1 MMLLVIFMSLRE
13 MKVFGYILNLN
24 KILKKVM
31 GFKATNVNIKDQP
44 QQNIQTS
51 LSPEQLNAQEIEI
64 LLSLI
69 KRSTFL
75 GENIESLYTLV
86 IKLQQQ
92 YLNITK

>member
-1 MMLLVIFMSLRE
+1 
-13 MKVFGYILNLN
+13 MKVFGFILNLN

-31 GFKATNVNIKDQP
+31 GFKATNLNIKDQP
-44 QQNIQTS
+44 QQNTQPFPS
-51 LSPEQLNAQEIEI
+51 LEQLNAQEIEI

-75 GENIESLYTLV
+75 GEDIENLYNLV
-86 IKLQQQ
+86 VKLQKQ

>member
-1 MMLLVIFMSLRE
+1 MSLQG
-13 MKVFGYILNLN
+13 MKAFGCILNLN

-31 GFKATNVNIKDQP
+31 GFKATNLNIKDQP
-44 QQNIQTS
+44 QQNTQPFPS
-51 LSPEQLNAQEIEI
+51 LEQLNAQEIEI

-75 GENIESLYTLV
+75 GEDIENLYNLV
-86 IKLQQQ
+86 VKLQKQ

>member
-1 MMLLVIFMSLRE
+1 MSLQV
-13 MKVFGYILNLN
+13 MKAFGFILNLN

-31 GFKATNVNIKDQP
+31 GFKATNLNIKDQP
-44 QQNIQTS
+44 QLNSQTS
-51 LSPEQLNAQEIEI
+51 LSPEQLNLQEIEI

-75 GENIESLYTLV
+75 GEDIENLYNLV
-86 IKLQQQ
+86 VKLQKQ

>member
-1 MMLLVIFMSLRE
+1 MSLQV
-13 MKVFGYILNLN
+13 MKAFGYILNLN

-31 GFKATNVNIKDQP
+31 GFKATNLNIKDQP
-44 QQNIQTS
+44 QPNTQPS

-75 GENIESLYTLV
+75 GEDIENLYNLV
-86 IKLQQQ
+86 VKLQKQ

>member
-1 MMLLVIFMSLRE
+1 
-13 MKVFGYILNLN
+13 MKAFGYILNLN

-31 GFKATNVNIKDQP
+31 GFKTTNLNIKGQP
-44 QQNIQTS
+44 QQNTQPSPS
-51 LSPEQLNAQEIEI
+51 LEQLNAQEIEI

-75 GENIESLYTLV
+75 GEDIENLYNLV
-86 IKLQQQ
+86 VKLQKQ

>member
-1 MMLLVIFMSLRE
+1 MYHLVTT
-13 MKVFGYILNLN
+13 VFGYILNLN

-31 GFKATNVNIKDQP
+31 GFKAANLNIKDQP
-44 QQNIQTS
+44 QQNTQTS
-51 LSPEQLNAQEIEI
+51 LSPEQLNTQEIEI

-92 YLNITK
+92 YLNINK

>member
-1 MMLLVIFMSLRE
+1 
-13 MKVFGYILNLN
+13 MKAFGYIHNLN

-31 GFKATNVNIKDQP
+31 GFKASNLNIKDQP
-44 QQNIQTS
+44 QENHQTS
-51 LSPEQLNAQEIEI
+51 LSPEQLNTQEIEI

-92 YLNITK
+92 YLNINK

>member
-1 MMLLVIFMSLRE
+1 MSLQV
-13 MKVFGYILNLN
+13 MKVFGFILNLN

-31 GFKATNVNIKDQP
+31 GFKATNLNIKDQP
-44 QQNIQTS
+44 QQNTQPS

-75 GENIESLYTLV
+75 GEDIENLYNLV
-86 IKLQQQ
+86 VKLQKQ

>member
-1 MMLLVIFMSLRE
+1 MSLRE

-51 LSPEQLNAQEIEI
+51 LSHEQLNAQEIEI

>member
-1 MMLLVIFMSLRE
+1 
-13 MKVFGYILNLN
+13 MKAFGYIHNLN

-31 GFKATNVNIKDQP
+31 GFKASNLNIKDQP
-44 QQNIQTS
+44 QENHQTS
-51 LSPEQLNAQEIEI
+51 LSPEQLNTQEIEI

-75 GENIESLYTLV
+75 GENIVSLYTLV

-92 YLNITK
+92 YLNINK

>member
-1 MMLLVIFMSLRE
+1 MSLQV
-13 MKVFGYILNLN
+13 MKAFGFILNLN

-31 GFKATNVNIKDQP
+31 GFKATNLNIKDQP
-44 QQNIQTS
+44 QQNTQPFPS
-51 LSPEQLNAQEIEI
+51 LEQLNAQEIEI

-75 GENIESLYTLV
+75 GEDIENLYNLV
-86 IKLQQQ
+86 VKLQKQ

>member
-1 MMLLVIFMSLRE
+1 
-13 MKVFGYILNLN
+13 MKVFGFILNLN

-31 GFKATNVNIKDQP
+31 GFKATNLNIKDQP
-44 QQNIQTS
+44 QLNSQTS
-51 LSPEQLNAQEIEI
+51 LSPEQLNLQEIEI

-75 GENIESLYTLV
+75 GEDIENLYNLV
-86 IKLQQQ
+86 VKLQKQ

>member
-1 MMLLVIFMSLRE
+1 MSLQV
-13 MKVFGYILNLN
+13 MKVFGFILNLN

-31 GFKATNVNIKDQP
+31 GFKATNLNIKDQP
-44 QQNIQTS
+44 QLNSQTS
-51 LSPEQLNAQEIEI
+51 LSPEQLNLQEIEI

-75 GENIESLYTLV
+75 GEDIENLYNLV
-86 IKLQQQ
+86 VKLQKQ

>member
-1 MMLLVIFMSLRE
+1 MSLQV
-13 MKVFGYILNLN
+13 MKAFGFILNLN

-31 GFKATNVNIKDQP
+31 GFKATNLNIKDQP
-44 QQNIQTS
+44 QQNSQTS
-51 LSPEQLNAQEIEI
+51 LSPEQLNPQEIEI

-75 GENIESLYTLV
+75 GEDIENLYNLV
-86 IKLQQQ
+86 VKLQKQ

>member
-1 MMLLVIFMSLRE
+1 MSLLV
-13 MKVFGYILNLN
+13 MKAFGFILNLN

-31 GFKATNVNIKDQP
+31 GFKATNLNIKDQP
-44 QQNIQTS
+44 QLNSQTS
-51 LSPEQLNAQEIEI
+51 LSPEQLNLQEIEI

-75 GENIESLYTLV
+75 GEDIENLYNLV
-86 IKLQQQ
+86 VKLQKQ